1 MAEYLEL
8 NFRSHTWQQLL
19 WLIIHMRKGN
29 YFPLTPATLLT
40 WTLIALSKSS
50 CFLMSASTLSKE
62 SPLSSVFR
70 KASRA
75 AIQFSACSQS
85 RWNSW
90 GEKVP
95 KHEQD
100 RSRALLLPWNYKL
113 INEKRNYFSYPN
125 CSRVP
130 VVPGT
135 GPASFCAVPRPSPG
149 LSVLGP
155 EYPVSPW
162 SLGWHSVHG
171 LEVVVQTARMPG
183 KCQLL
188 HLFLCGVP
196 ASGRDVLLNNQSWN
210 WPIFGTL
217 IGKSQKKTPFVDVY
231 NTLIFHIPGAFPIK
245 LRLQS
250 HPLQVHLRRPGPGS
264 HWSKTWG
271 PCEHT

>member
-1 MAEYLEL
+1 
-8 NFRSHTWQQLL
+8 
-19 WLIIHMRKGN
+19 
-29 YFPLTPATLLT
+29 
-40 WTLIALSKSS
+40 
-50 CFLMSASTLSKE
+50 MSASTLSKE

-90 GEKVP
+90 GEKGP

-188 HLFLCGVP
+188 HLFPCGVP

-217 IGKSQKKTPFVDVY
+217 IGKSQKNPFVDVY
-231 NTLIFHIPGAFPIK
+231 DTLIFHIPGAFPIK